1 MGVIMGQMRK
11 RRGARGAGYSKG
23 DLIINISVDVKMGKL
38 CLPPGPPAGL
48 MVSTNFPR
56 AAVWVFLWIQ
66 RGEHYEAL
74 LHILM

>member
-1 MGVIMGQMRK
+1 MGQVTV
-11 RRGARGAGYSKG
+11 KG

-74 LHILM
+74 LQIHM

>member
-1 MGVIMGQMRK
+1 MREGQVTV
-11 RRGARGAGYSKG
+11 KG
-23 DLIINISVDVKMGKL
+23 DLLINISVDVKTGKV

-56 AAVWVFLWIQ
+56 AAVLVFLWIQ
-66 RGEHYEAL
+66 RGERCEAL

>member
-1 MGVIMGQMRK
+1 MQEGQVTV
-11 RRGARGAGYSKG
+11 KG

-48 MVSTNFPR
+48 MVSTNFPW
-56 AAVWVFLWIQ
+56 APVWVFLWIQ